1 MAIIKP
7 VILESGQLKTAGV
20 GDQVPQD
27 FVAGL
32 EPSLE
37 SKASKTELTTGLG
50 LKVDKVSGKGLSDTN
65 YTQAEKTKL
74 GGVATG
80 ATKNR
85 ADSLNADKYH
95 THAISDVA
103 ELPERLS
110 ATETLIRQLILHMPF
125 TPVHLS
131 LIHISEPTRLLSNS

>member
-7 VILESGQLKTAGV
+7 VILEGGQLKTAGV
-20 GDQVPQD
+20 GDQVPQT
-27 FVAGL
+27 FVACL
-32 EPSLE
+32 ESSLE

-50 LKVDKVSGKGLSDTN
+50 LKVDKVAGKGLSDTN

-85 ADSLNADKYH
+85 ADSC
-95 THAISDVA
+95 
-103 ELPERLS
+103 
-110 ATETLIRQLILHMPF
+110 
-125 TPVHLS
+125 
-131 LIHISEPTRLLSNS
+131 LLYTSPSPRY